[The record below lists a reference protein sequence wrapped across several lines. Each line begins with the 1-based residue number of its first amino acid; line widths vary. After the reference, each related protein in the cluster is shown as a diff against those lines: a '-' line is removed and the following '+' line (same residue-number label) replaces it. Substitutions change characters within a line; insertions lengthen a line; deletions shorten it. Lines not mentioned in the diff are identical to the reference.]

1 MKDMS
6 ADIEARVS
14 EIVEELIPT
23 ARDECVAFID
33 DARVQAPGLALE
45 VLVDDLN
52 RRGIPVSAALRQ
64 RILDVAVWPE
74 LREYAEQMKVASPA

>member
-6 ADIEARVS
+6 AEVEARVS
-14 EIVEELIPT
+14 ELVEELLPG
-23 ARDECVAFID
+23 ASPECADFID

-45 VLVDDLN
+45 DLVDDLN